1 MKTCKKSVLALSI
14 QASLLAAAM
23 GLSPALLAQES
34 DKDQA
39 VEETKLERIMVTAQ
53 KRVQST
59 QEVPIS
65 IATLSG
71 EKFDALFA
79 GGEDIQALSGKIPG
93 LYAESSNGRAAPRF
107 YIRGLGNTDFDL
119 AASQPVSV
127 IMDDV
132 VMENVILKSFPL
144 FDVAQAEVIRGPQG
158 TLFGRNTTAG
168 IVKFSSVKPTQ
179 DFEAY
184 TKATVGSFGTI
195 NVEGAAGGGLTD
207 ELSAR
212 ISLMNQNRDDYVDNG
227 FTGEKDFTGGHDEKA
242 GRLQFLYDTDA
253 FSALLNVHGRKLDGT
268 SSLFRANVLT
278 QGSNELNENYDRD
291 TVYYDKGDGNFQK
304 YDNSGASLTL
314 EFDLGGMTLTSITAQ
329 ENADG
334 KGKGDIDGGY
344 VIDTNFDGV
353 AEETGPGF
361 IPFDAVTEDQLN
373 DLEQF
378 TQEFRLASDTTE
390 ALEWQVG
397 AFYFDSSFGVTSI
410 DGFFGATTVYHG
422 NESWAV
428 FGQTTYNLTDR
439 WDITG
444 GIRYTYDEKTFSV
457 GQQNVDGFALVVGAA
472 SIQDYDPIKVD
483 DGQVSWELSSNYRL
497 TDSTSLFGRFASG
510 FRAQSIQGR
519 DVAFEKAPSVAES
532 ETITSFEV
540 GAKSDLLDDSLRLN
554 GALFYYTIDD
564 IQLSAIGGETQGNQ
578 LINAD
583 KGVGYGFEVDAEWR
597 ATKSLVLGG
606 GFSYNNTE
614 LKDQN
619 LLVAPCGSGACT
631 PTDQPGGG
639 GLVFIDGNPFPQAP
653 ETILT
658 VNARYDIP
666 VSTGEIYLYGDVA
679 RQGETNLFLY
689 ESAEYRT
696 NGNFEAGLRIG
707 YLNFDNDYEVALFGR
722 NITDEDNLKG
732 AIDFNNLTG
741 FVNEPRIIGVEF
753 KKNFF

>member
-168 IVKFSSVKPTQ
+168 IVKFTSVKPTQ

-184 TKATVGSFGTI
+184 TKATVGSFGTV
-195 NVEGAAGGGLTD
+195 NVEGAVGGGLTD

-242 GRLQFLYDTDA
+242 GRLQFLYDTDS

-268 SSLFRANVLT
+268 SSLFRRNVLT
-278 QGSNELNENYDRD
+278 PGSNELNENYDRD
-291 TVYYDKGDGNFQK
+291 TVYYDAGDGNFQK
-304 YDNSGASLTL
+304 YDNFGASLTL
-314 EFDLGGMTLTSITAQ
+314 EFELDGMTFTSITAQ

-334 KGKGDIDGGY
+334 NGKGDIDGG
-344 VIDTNFDGV
+344 N
-353 AEETGPGF
+353 AAGPG
-361 IPFDAVTEDQLN
+361 PSNPPGAVTEDQLN

-378 TQEFRLASDTTE
+378 TQEFRLASDTNE

-397 AFYFDSSFGVTSI
+397 AFYFDSSFGVTSV

-428 FGQTTYNLTDR
+428 FGQTTYNLSDR

-457 GQQNVDGFALVVGAA
+457 GQQNINGVALNFTDPAGNPLA

-497 TDSTSLFGRFASG
+497 TDKTSLYGRLASG

-519 DVAFEKAPSVAES
+519 DVAFERPPSVAES
-532 ETITSFEV
+532 ETITSVEV
-540 GAKSDLLDDSLRLN
+540 GTKSDLLDDSLRLN
-554 GALFYYTIDD
+554 GALFYYNIDD
-564 IQLSAIGGETQGNQ
+564 IQLSAIGGATQGNQ

-597 ATKSLVLGG
+597 ATKSLVFGG
-606 GFSYNNTE
+606 GFSYNKTE

-619 LLVAPCGSGACT
+619 LLVAPCGSQMCT
-631 PTDQPGGG
+631 PTNPSNGS

-666 VSTGEIYLYGDVA
+666 VSSGEIYFYGDVA
-679 RQGETNLFLY
+679 RQGKTNLFLY
-689 ESAEYRT
+689 ESMEYNT

-732 AIDFNNLTG
+732 AIDFANLTG

-753 KKNFF
+753 KKSFF